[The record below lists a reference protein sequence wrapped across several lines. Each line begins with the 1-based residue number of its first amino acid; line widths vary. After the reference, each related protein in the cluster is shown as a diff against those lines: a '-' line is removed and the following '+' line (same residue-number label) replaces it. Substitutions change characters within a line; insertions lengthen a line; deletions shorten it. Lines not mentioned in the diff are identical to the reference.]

1 MIYHNFEAFVRE
13 LPEGR
18 PLIGIDLGTKTIG
31 IAVSDVERM
40 IATPY
45 YTLRRKDPK
54 KDMGRLW
61 QIATERSVCGIVLGM
76 PMNMDGSDGPRTQAT
91 RAFARNLEM
100 YMPKPLTFW
109 DERLS
114 TVAAERAL
122 LEADTSRAK
131 RELVIDKVA
140 ASIILQGALDRIAFL
155 NPPIKAVDP
164 DDEAPAP
171 QVMDEPEDDAPT
183 PELSAGR
190 AKAGRAVP
198 RAKNEKG
205 LDKAQTDATSEPDQ
219 PPTRDAQA
227 IRRRRTMTR
236 WIGRDE

>member
-31 IAVSDVERM
+31 VAVSDVERM

-45 YTLRRKDPK
+45 YTLRRKDQK

-61 QIATERSVCGIVLGM
+61 QIATERNICGVVIGM

-140 ASIILQGALDRIAFL
+140 AAIILQGALDRIAFL
-155 NPPIKAVDP
+155 NPPVRATEP
-164 DDEAPAP
+164 EEAAPAP
-171 QVMDEPEDDAPT
+171 AVMDEPEDDAPT
-183 PELSAGR
+183 PDLTAGR

-198 RAKNEKG
+198 RAKNAEG
-205 LDKAQTDATSEPDQ
+205 LDKAQADATSKPEETPK
-219 PPTRDAQA
+219 RDAQA